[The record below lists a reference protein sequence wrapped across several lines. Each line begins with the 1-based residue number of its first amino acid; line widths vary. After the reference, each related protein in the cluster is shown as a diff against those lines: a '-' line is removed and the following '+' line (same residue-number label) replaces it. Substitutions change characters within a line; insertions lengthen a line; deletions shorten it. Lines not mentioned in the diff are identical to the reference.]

1 MSRDINNR
9 IYLESLIYN
18 RLSCYGR
25 AEIPNDTV
33 SKINKVPFNI
43 LERIS
48 TMNPVNMYRFIT
60 RMR

>member
-1 MSRDINNR
+1 MSKDVNNR
-9 IYLESLIYN
+9 IYLESLVYN

-25 AEIPNDTV
+25 APITNDTV

-48 TMNPVNMYRFIT
+48 TLNAVNMYRFIN